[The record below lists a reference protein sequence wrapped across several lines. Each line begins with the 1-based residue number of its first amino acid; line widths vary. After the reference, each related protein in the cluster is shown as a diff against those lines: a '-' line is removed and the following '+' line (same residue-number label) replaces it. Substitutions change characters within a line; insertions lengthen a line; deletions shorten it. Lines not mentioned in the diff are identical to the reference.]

1 MGLSGGERE
10 RSWNGGRERLR
21 DGLRDGERVWVGG
34 GCRGKRERELGKRKR
49 ENGEKEKEAGAHAVC
64 PGCKLGL
71 GAVRAWSGPCQP
83 LHAAVVSKALR

>member
-1 MGLSGGERE
+1 MEEERD
-10 RSWNGGRERLR
+10 R
-21 DGLRDGERVWVGG
+21 DGLRDGERVGG
-34 GCRGKRERELGKRKR
+34 GVQRKERELGKRKR
-49 ENGEKEKEAGAHAVC
+49 EKGKKRKREAGAHAVF